1 MSSQKYGPRV
11 VGLPRHQVP
20 PIQTVQR
27 RRTFLG
33 NQHLDRMTTCSCPDA
48 WEVVSALST
57 ESDWTRAPC
66 LRSLRHELTLRRVLC
81 NSDVSVVLPLPV
93 LTRNSV
99 VWRQTAYGS
108 RVLVAFVRDAIA
120 ASSFSGAVI
129 TWETVSLRHGKDF
142 FAIAAFACFQR
153 ASRFGR
159 LVTRQENMSLCI
171 REYEIMKFHW

>member
-1 MSSQKYGPRV
+1 MRHV
-11 VGLPRHQVP
+11 VSEVRTTSCRAATTPSATHPNG
-20 PIQTVQR
+20 QR

-48 WEVVSALST
+48 WKVVSALST
-57 ESDWTRAPC
+57 ESDWTKAPC

-108 RVLVAFVRDAIA
+108 RALGTFGEMLFLHQVFRELLSLGRQCIAQARRALLRNCRVCVFPREPVRLDVVLTGHTA
-120 ASSFSGAVI
+120 
-129 TWETVSLRHGKDF
+129 
-142 FAIAAFACFQR
+142 
-153 ASRFGR
+153 
-159 LVTRQENMSLCI
+159 
-171 REYEIMKFHW
+171 REHVVMHTMI

>member
-27 RRTFLG
+27 SRTLLG

-66 LRSLRHELTLRRVLC
+66 LRSLRHELTLRGVLC

-108 RVLVAFVRDAIA
+108 RALVAFVRDAIA

-129 TWETVSLRHGKDF
+129 TWETVSRSGTARTSSQLPRLRV
-142 FAIAAFACFQR
+142 
-153 ASRFGR
+153 SREPVR
-159 LVTRQENMSLCI
+159 LEHVVMHPRV
-171 REYEIMKFHW
+171 